1 MNAQTSETK
10 TYEEKKQAVVDAIM
24 DQIQFHIETRTRQA
38 EKAREAVAK
47 NANSDW
53 ALMDDLA
60 EAYGWAPVIDR
71 LQNLLRN
78 IEAGRFDL
86 QGCLTR
92 LTEILLQELLMTRTS
107 NSSSMASNLISVKR
121 LEATQ
126 KMYELATGWLVP
138 LNTFKSEDA

>member
-1 MNAQTSETK
+1 MNAQASETK
-10 TYEEKKQAVVDAIM
+10 TYEEKKQAVVDATM
-24 DQIQFHIETRTRQA
+24 DQIRFHLETKARQG

-60 EAYGWAPVIDR
+60 EAYGWAPVNDR
-71 LQNLLRN
+71 LEALLRN

-92 LTEILLQELLMTRTS
+92 LNEILLSELLMARTS
-107 NSSSMASNLISVKR
+107 NSSSMASNLIAVKR

-126 KMYELATGWLVP
+126 KMYELATGWLIP
-138 LNTFKSEDA
+138 LNTFQTEQA